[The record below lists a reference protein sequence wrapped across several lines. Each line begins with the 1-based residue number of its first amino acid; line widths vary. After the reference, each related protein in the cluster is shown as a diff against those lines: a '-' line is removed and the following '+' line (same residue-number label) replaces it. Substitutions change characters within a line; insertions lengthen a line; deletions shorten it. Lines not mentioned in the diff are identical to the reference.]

1 MNQKAHPLFSK
12 KLFLQ
17 IVSAS
22 LLEFGPV
29 LVFIGSF
36 KYLRIYESTM
46 LLMVATI
53 ISTIVTYR
61 IQKRIPYLALYVAF
75 MTILFGFMTLHF
87 HKVKFIQMRDSLYDI
102 TCAITLLVG
111 LRFNVAFLE
120 LAFDKALPMTSRA
133 WARLTYMWAVYFLV
147 IALSNEVIRRMFT
160 LEIWFMF
167 KGSIVV
173 LTSLFGFFSLYLT
186 YESKPKNILKD
197 TTKE

>member
-1 MNQKAHPLFSK
+1 MNQKSHPVFSK
-12 KLFLQ
+12 KLLSQ
-17 IVSAS
+17 IVVSS

-61 IQKRIPYLALYVAF
+61 VQKRIPYLALYVAF

-87 HKVKFIQMRDSLYDI
+87 HKVKFIQMRDSLYDA
-102 TCAITLLVG
+102 TCALTLLLG
-111 LRFNVAFLE
+111 LRFNVTFLE
-120 LAFDKALPMTSRA
+120 LAFDKAFPMTSRA
-133 WARLTYMWAVYFLV
+133 WTRLTYMWAAYFIV

-160 LEIWFMF
+160 LEVWFMF
-167 KGSIVV
+167 KGSIII
-173 LTSLFGFFSLYLT
+173 LTSLFGFFSLYAT
-186 YESKPKNILKD
+186 YEAKHQK
-197 TTKE
+197 